1 MKLIARKY
9 NPIDSDI
16 IISLKPDNISNHNE
30 FLLSLHNLS
39 ISFDLNPIL
48 TVILFLMLIEIE
60 KIKINHSFEEN
71 HDDKKE
77 KWDNLVPY
85 TFDRNTV
92 SDEEQFD
99 KKSERDYVKEQ
110 VDSEISLSSE
120 GFSQNTLSFW
130 RDVLAEDQITLE
142 VVRKRA
148 EPFAMGHL

>member
-1 MKLIARKY
+1 
-9 NPIDSDI
+9 
-16 IISLKPDNISNHNE
+16 
-30 FLLSLHNLS
+30 
-39 ISFDLNPIL
+39 
-48 TVILFLMLIEIE
+48 MLIEIE

-77 KWDNLVPY
+77 KWYNLVPY